1 MFFPVARKNASADGW
16 KSKSSNSVMSMLEKF
31 LKDTEVGACQFGDD
45 LLGSGVVG
53 KLSQIM

>member
-16 KSKSSNSVMSMLEKF
+16 KSKSSNSVVLMLEKF
-31 LKDTEVGACQFGDD
+31 LKDAEVGVCQFGDD
-45 LLGSGVVG
+45 LLDCGVVG